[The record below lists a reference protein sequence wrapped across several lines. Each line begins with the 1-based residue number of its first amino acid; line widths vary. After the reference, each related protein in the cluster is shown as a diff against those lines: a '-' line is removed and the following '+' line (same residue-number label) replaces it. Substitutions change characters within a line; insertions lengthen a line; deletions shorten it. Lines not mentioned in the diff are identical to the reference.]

1 MSHAARAQAFYASFP
16 QQLERVRQLY
26 QEHASERAL
35 EALLDARH
43 TLQRAAAY
51 LPAHDIQSYEA
62 AWSDVHRELS
72 QPTRTFRFAA
82 PHDPVASLPREAP
95 TTAPA
100 PTYRTHD
107 IIHVSDNAVLAH
119 LDACII
125 HTNLAG
131 SVLLEACTRC
141 AVIGTV
147 GQCRLTRSSHM
158 LVCVDTPTP
167 VTLEQ
172 CDAILMGSRS
182 DMEPAETCAAPAVQD
197 FDDVFDEQHHYTLL
211 DPEYAARLRPHL
223 QNPSALAS
231 MLR

>member
-1 MSHAARAQAFYASFP
+1 MSHATRAQTFYASFP
-16 QQLERVRQLY
+16 QQLERVRQLH

-51 LPAHDIQSYEA
+51 LPPHDIQSYEA

-72 QPTRTFRFAA
+72 RPTHTFQFAA
-82 PHDPVASLPREAP
+82 HQGNAEAFPREEP
-95 TTAPA
+95 TSAPA

-107 IIHVSDNAVLAH
+107 IINVSDNAVLAH

-125 HTNLAG
+125 HTHLAG

-141 AVIGTV
+141 SVVGSV

-172 CDAILMGSRS
+172 CDAILIGRRS
-182 DMEPAETCAAPAVQD
+182 DMEPAETCTAPAVQD
-197 FDDVFDEQHHYTLL
+197 FDDVFDEQLHYTRL
-211 DPEYAARLRPHL
+211 DPEYAARLRPYL

>member
-16 QQLERVRQLY
+16 QQLERVRQLHR
-26 QEHASERAL
+26 EHAQESAL

-82 PHDPVASLPREAP
+82 HHDHAASIPREAP

-107 IIHVSDNAVLAH
+107 IINVSDNAAVSYTH
-119 LDACII
+119 LTLPTIY
-125 HTNLAG
+125 
-131 SVLLEACTRC
+131 SV
-141 AVIGTV
+141 
-147 GQCRLTRSSHM
+147 
-158 LVCVDTPTP
+158 
-167 VTLEQ
+167 
-172 CDAILMGSRS
+172 
-182 DMEPAETCAAPAVQD
+182 
-197 FDDVFDEQHHYTLL
+197 
-211 DPEYAARLRPHL
+211 
-223 QNPSALAS
+223 
-231 MLR
+231 

>member
-1 MSHAARAQAFYASFP
+1 MSHATRAQAFYASFP

-26 QEHASERAL
+26 QEHATEHAL

-72 QPTRTFRFAA
+72 RPSHTFRFAA
-82 PHDPVASLPREAP
+82 HQDDVEVLPREAP
-95 TTAPA
+95 TTAPP
-100 PTYRTHD
+100 PTHRTHD
-107 IIHVSDNAVLAH
+107 IINVSDNAVLAH

-125 HTNLAG
+125 HTHLAR
-131 SVLLEACTRC
+131 SILLEACTRC
-141 AVIGTV
+141 TVVGSV

-172 CDAILMGSRS
+172 CDAIMIGRRS
-182 DMEPAETCAAPAVQD
+182 DMEPVETCAAPAVQD
-197 FDDVFDEQHHYTLL
+197 FDDVFDEQLHYTHL
-211 DPEYAARLRPHL
+211 DPEYAARLRSHL
-223 QNPSALAS
+223 QNPKALAS